1 MDLYRWLKSQW
12 DRAAAVLATL
22 VGLAAMVSGWF
33 GVSRS
38 SLTTQ
43 QIPYVVSGALF
54 GLFALGIGATLWLW
68 AEMRDEWRK
77 LDGIHRSLRELTGD
91 EPVPSSGTAGI
102 GASPGGARVVSV
114 AVAPEPGDP
123 SAGAPARR
131 QVTSRTP

>member
-1 MDLYRWLKSQW
+1 MDLYRCLKSQW
-12 DRAAAVLATL
+12 DRAVAVLATV
-22 VGLAAMVSGWF
+22 VGLVAMASGWF

-38 SLTTQ
+38 SLTAQ

-77 LDGIHRSLRELTGD
+77 LDGIHRSLCKLTGD
-91 EPVPSSGTAGI
+91 QPVPSSDV
-102 GASPGGARVVSV
+102 GGAGGSSGGVREVSV
-114 AVAPEPGDP
+114 ALPPEAGGG
-123 SAGAPARR
+123 SNGAPARG

>member
-12 DRAAAVLATL
+12 DRVAAVLATA
-22 VGLAAMVSGWF
+22 VGLLAMVSGWF

-38 SLTTQ
+38 SLTAQ

-77 LDGIHRSLRELTGD
+77 LDGIHRSLCELTGD
-91 EPVPSSGTAGI
+91 QPVPSSDAGGV
-102 GASPGGARVVSV
+102 GASSGGVRELSV
-114 AVAPEPGDP
+114 APPPEAGGP
-123 SAGAPARR
+123 SNGAPARG
-131 QVTSRTP
+131 QVASRTP

>member
-1 MDLYRWLKSQW
+1 MDLYRWLRNQW
-12 DRAAAVLATL
+12 DRAAAVIAVG
-22 VGLAAMVSGWF
+22 VGLVAMVSGWF

-38 SLTTQ
+38 SLTAQ

-77 LDGIHRSLRELTGD
+77 LDGIHRSLCELTG
-91 EPVPSSGTAGI
+91 EQPVPSSGTGGV
-102 GASPGGARVVSV
+102 GASPGGVREVSV
-114 AVAPEPGDP
+114 AMAPE
-123 SAGAPARR
+123 AGGVSPEAPARR